1 MRKERFYWK
10 TSFWIGLYFAVTLLI
25 IALQMAACWVYSSE
39 LLSEYLKAHI
49 KFAEIINVGLEL
61 PITEF
66 LTLWVGIVSV
76 YVGIDRAQFT
86 LESSHLCSGEADYGD
101 PSKLRKVI
109 LLCGILLLASIAGE
123 TLKDGSGADF
133 GVSQAAI
140 AFGTT
145 IMLYIAGQK
154 AISMAKVANGPGDL
168 NGDGKVDEEDEKIAK
183 RYKELHK
190 VE

>member
-1 MRKERFYWK
+1 MAKERFYWK
-10 TSFWIGLYFAVTLLI
+10 TSFWVLLYFLVTLLI
-25 IALQMAACWVYSSE
+25 IALQIAACWVYSSE
-39 LLSEYLKAHI
+39 LLSDYLKAHI
-49 KFAEIINVGLEL
+49 KFAEFINAGLEL

-86 LESSHLCSGEADYGD
+86 IESAQMSTGEADYGD

-109 LLCGILLLASIAGE
+109 LLCGIILLASIAGE

-154 AISMAKVANGPGDL
+154 AISIAKITNGPGDL
-168 NGDGKVDEEDEKIAK
+168 NGDGQVDEEDEKIAK
-183 RYKELHK
+183 RYQELHN
-190 VE
+190 